1 MEKLTPM
8 EAQHLMGVLNDA
20 NLKGSQS
27 EVHAVVKQKVIK
39 WINAS
44 MEEAKPQEKEPE
56 FD

>member
-1 MEKLTPM
+1 MDKLTPM

-27 EVHAVVKQKVIK
+27 EIHAVIKQKAIK

-44 MEEAKPQEKEPE
+44 MEQEKEAEKEQE
-56 FD
+56 FE